1 MLRQINFKVSGK
13 PIGKGRP
20 RFTKSGHVYTPNETK
35 QYETRIKNA
44 AWAAM
49 KREKLNPTDRR
60 VTITASAYFE
70 VPKSYNKQKRIECQ
84 CGIHIPKRPD
94 IDNIAKSILDGCNG
108 IAFKDDC
115 QVWHLSVNKR
125 FCDVLDVPHI
135 NVKIQWDEQKS

>member
-20 RFTKSGHVYTPNETK
+20 RFTKSGYVYTPNETK

-49 KREKLNPTDRR
+49 KREKFNPTDRR

-70 VPKSYNKQKRIECQ
+70 VPKSYNKQKRT
-84 CGIHIPKRPD
+84 K
-94 IDNIAKSILDGCNG
+94 CNG
-108 IAFKDDC
+108 NLTGLHIDPAC
-115 QVWHLSVNKR
+115 NSAT
-125 FCDVLDVPHI
+125 VLVH
-135 NVKIQWDEQKS
+135 VTEM